1 MAHQEMNMAQA
12 NATLLMQPVPGM
24 YIPFEYEGLP
34 VETTAYRTSAMINV
48 SLMASPI
55 YDIVGPDA
63 CEFLQSICV
72 NDFTKLKYTG
82 LRHAVIC
89 NDKGQILS
97 DGVVIRIA
105 EDRYRTYWLNPP
117 IQYLCENSKLNVH
130 GEDMSGTEFFIQV
143 QGEKSL
149 EILEE
154 AFQADLHDIK
164 FAKHRIQDVEGTPV
178 QVIHLGMTGNLAYE
192 VHGPIADYTKIY
204 NKIWETGQKFGAKQ
218 QGQHCYCLFNHT
230 EAGFPNINLH
240 YPLPWFESG
249 EGLATWC
256 AEHPAI
262 ASYNMGRR
270 LNGSVGDDLQTRF
283 VTPYD
288 TGLGFLVKFNHDFM
302 GREALEK
309 IAANQTR
316 NVCTLEWDPE
326 SVGRVFA
333 AMNTA
338 GNNVEDISDPTDC
351 RFVYNFANQ
360 CYEYR
365 ADKVLNEAG
374 KMIGISSGRI
384 HSYSYGTMISLGFID
399 PTYIREGTEL
409 TLVWGTPSTQQ
420 MDVKVRV
427 ARYPYNKDLVRNE
440 DRDVSEIPTLGH
452 GRMVGQTTGDG
463 SAWGDWY
470 KSYNE

>member
-1 MAHQEMNMAQA
+1 MAQQEMNMALA
-12 NATLLMQPVPGM
+12 NAKLIMQPMPGV
-24 YIPFEYEGLP
+24 YAPYEYEGLP
-34 VETTAYRTSAMINV
+34 VEATAYRTSAMINV
-48 SLMASPI
+48 SLMSSPI

-63 CEFLQSICV
+63 CAFLQSICV

-97 DGVVIRIA
+97 DGVVIRLS

-117 IQYLCENSKLNVH
+117 IQYLCETSGLDVH

-178 QVIHLGMTGNLAYE
+178 QVIHLGMTGNLGYE
-192 VHGPIADYTKIY
+192 VHGPIDDFTKIY
-204 NKIWETGQKFGAKQ
+204 NMIWEAGQKFGAKQ

-230 EAGFPNINLH
+230 EAGFGNINLH
-240 YPLPWFESG
+240 YPLPWFESWD
-249 EGLATWC
+249 GLTKWC
-256 AEHPAI
+256 YDHPGQSTMNI
-262 ASYNMGRR
+262 NRR
-270 LNGSVGDDLQTRF
+270 LNGSVGDDLESRF

-288 TGLGFLVKFNHDFM
+288 CGLGYLVKFNHEFN
-302 GREALEK
+302 GRAALEK
-309 IAANQTR
+309 IAQNQTR
-316 NVCTLEWDPE
+316 NVCTIEWNPE
-326 SVGRVFA
+326 DVGKVFA

-338 GNNVEDISDPTDC
+338 GNNVEDISEPADC

-365 ADKVLNEAG
+365 ADKVLNPEGAQ
-374 KMIGISSGRI
+374 IGITTGRM

-399 PTYIREGTEL
+399 PSYIHEGQDL
-409 TLVWGTPSTQQ
+409 KVVWGTPGTQQ
-420 MDVKVRV
+420 LEVRAKV
-427 ARYPYNKDLVRNE
+427 ARFPYNGDLVRNE
-440 DRDVSEIPTLGH
+440 NVDLSTIPTLGH
-452 GRMVGQTTGDG
+452 GRMIQQKEAGVGD
-463 SAWGDWY
+463 WGDWY
-470 KSYNE
+470 KSTNE